1 MLQSSSIFNLR
12 LFCLIISV
20 SIAFAASADDRDL
33 FYLKGPVKTATFDC
47 VTSFQS
53 FPATEP
59 VTRAFSED
67 GTLLPNPDLGEM
79 TVIRKNETVTF
90 QYISWEGNHQETFRI
105 TTDGRLKGFSGISED
120 AEYQYFLSTEN
131 GDLDLE
137 TITVTHP
144 SGNKTYTAT
153 VYKVLERDKYGNWIR
168 RTAKVNKSYIR
179 EETCKITYYE

>member
-1 MLQSSSIFNLR
+1 MLQNSFTIGLR
-12 LFCLIISV
+12 LIHLFICV
-20 SIAFAASADDRDL
+20 SISFTVAADDRDL

-53 FPATEP
+53 FPSTEP
-59 VTRAFSED
+59 ITRSFSED
-67 GTLLPNPDLGEM
+67 GILLPNPDLGEM
-79 TVIRKNETVTF
+79 TVIRNNEAVTF
-90 QYISWEGNHQETFRI
+90 KYVSWEGNHQETFRI
-105 TTDGRLKGFSGISED
+105 TPDGKLKGFSGISED
-120 AEYQYFLSTEN
+120 TEYQYFLSTEN

-144 SGNKTYTAT
+144 SGNKTYTGT